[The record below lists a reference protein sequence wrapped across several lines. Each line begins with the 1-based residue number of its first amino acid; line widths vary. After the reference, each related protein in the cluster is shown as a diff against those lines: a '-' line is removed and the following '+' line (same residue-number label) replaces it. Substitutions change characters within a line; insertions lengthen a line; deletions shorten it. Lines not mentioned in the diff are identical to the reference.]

1 MKNRTGV
8 LGAAAVLA
16 LAGACLFLWRQNQ
29 DLHQRIVA
37 LRAGTEA
44 KDQRNEADRQRLKQ
58 LERQATELNRRVQTL
73 TGELQNRRAA
83 PALAPAPAAGT
94 ADLAPGAISAD
105 GAGDGGKT
113 KGGFAEM
120 LSRMMDNPEMK
131 KMMRQQQGMVMDMM
145 YGGLFK
151 ELQLTPEETDQFKE
165 LLLDHQMK
173 AMEAG
178 GAFLKLQGQETDQ
191 TAAMNELAGAQKESD
206 AQIKAFLGDD
216 RYGQFKEY
224 QETMAER
231 MTLSQFSQQM
241 AGGQNP
247 LSADQSQQL
256 LEIMKQEKKGT
267 APALGES
274 GADGSLGAANWQ
286 AMMSEEKMSDFLKQQ
301 EDLNQRVLE
310 RAKAV
315 LTPEQLEA
323 FATHQASQLQMQRM
337 GVTMAVKMFGGE
349 KSDSPPPSTGKP

>member
-1 MKNRTGV
+1 MKNRIGV
-8 LGAAAVLA
+8 LGGAAVLA
-16 LAGACLFLWRQNQ
+16 LVAVCFFLWRQNQ
-29 DLHQRIVA
+29 NLHQRIVV
-37 LRAGTEA
+37 LRTGTEA

-83 PALAPAPAAGT
+83 PAPAAGPAALAPAAASADAAGE
-94 ADLAPGAISAD
+94 
-105 GAGDGGKT
+105 GGKT

-131 KMMRQQQGMVMDMM
+131 KMMRQQQGLVMDMM

-286 AMMSEEKMSDFLKQQ
+286 AMMSEGKMNDFLKQQ